1 MLRWSVAAILVLAFC
16 SSAAAQGLSGR
27 ANLNYSSTE
36 QTEDGERIST
46 VDTFNQNYFLSLGKQ
61 VTPMLSY
68 QFHMRTNIVDTES
81 TDSVGMTDLSYRR
94 AVEPSLDIFLRNPVY
109 GLDAGYRVRERW
121 EAAHLSDKSRET
133 TEYYYSRL
141 SITPLGLPTLSLQ
154 VDRQKDFDH
163 LPVRETDITSTR
175 YSGSSFYQ
183 YSGRGVDTSYN
194 ITYSRDRSE
203 TPQSLTYK
211 SIDDAL
217 NGIFRLGY
225 TGSFRGGKVGLST
238 LYQGNYVWNKK
249 QTFVP
254 VTGDVLFERSILEG
268 LHATGTLIQPDVDS
282 LASEPALADGDT
294 STAIATIN
302 IGTQRYH
309 NIGLRLLTTAK
320 PVDRVYVYVDQ
331 NVSSDANLFNPTN
344 WRAYKSNTN
353 IPGTIWTQI
362 TILSVSISEF
372 DALNNIYRYEL
383 ALSGSHSATYFKVV
397 NMDTVNVLGLTDVFV
412 TEVEAYGTDNV
423 PATGR
428 ITDDNTFFTQGLTLN
443 ARLNA
448 ASNLD
453 LLFDYYL
460 NRADHNPASTL
471 DSIGGVLLNVFSN
484 SLDKEGDLRS
494 TVTRSFGPTAR
505 WMTHRL
511 LTTTLRLQRSDVFD
525 NSDTIDL
532 SSNTYSLSFNS
543 APLPTLDANLSLI
556 RTDSS
561 SFSEKT
567 TTSNSYLLSIG
578 ARLYRDVNML
588 TDLGYTQSE
597 FSATGTGTTTRYI
610 RGTIDALLTERLF
623 ANLSYSFD
631 WLTSGGTSSDIRE
644 GSTIIS
650 YRPGRFINL
659 SGNFKVSDA
668 DGDTTTIEGGSV
680 DWLFLPTV
688 RLNTSY
694 QHTRAEPGPVT
705 SDSLS
710 SSCRWT
716 ITRFMDVQVTYSFT
730 RRKEEVESE
739 GHLIAVNLS
748 GRF

>member
-1 MLRWSVAAILVLAFC
+1 ML
-16 SSAAAQGLSGR
+16 
-27 ANLNYSSTE
+27 T
-36 QTEDGERIST
+36 
-46 VDTFNQNYFLSLGKQ
+46 
-61 VTPMLSY
+61 Y

-81 TDSVGMTDLSYRR
+81 TDSLGLTTTSYRR
-94 AVEPSLDIFLRNPVY
+94 AVEPSLDVFLRNPVY
-109 GLDAGYRVRERW
+109 GLDAGYRLRERW
-121 EAAHLSDKSRET
+121 GAAHMSDESRET
-133 TEYYYSRL
+133 TEFYYSRL
-141 SITPLGLPTLSLQ
+141 NITPLGLPTLSLQ
-154 VDRQKDFDH
+154 ADRQKDFDH
-163 LPVRETDITSTR
+163 LDLRETDITSTR
-175 YSGSSFYQ
+175 YSGSSYYQ
-183 YSGRGVDTSYN
+183 YSGRGVDTLYN
-194 ITYSRDRSE
+194 ITYSRDKSE
-203 TPQSLTYK
+203 TPLGLTYK
-211 SIDDAL
+211 SIDDTF
-217 NGIFRLGY
+217 NGMFRLGY
-225 TGSFRGGKVGLST
+225 TGSYRGGKAGLTT
-238 LYQGNYVWNKK
+238 LYQGNYVRNKN
-249 QTFVP
+249 QLFVSR
-254 VTGDVLFERSILEG
+254 TGDVLFERSILEG
-268 LHATGTLIQPDVDS
+268 LHAVGTVIQPDVDV
-282 LASEPALADGDT
+282 LASEPALADGTT
-294 STAIATIN
+294 SAPIVAIN

-309 NIGLRLLTTAK
+309 NTGFRLLTTAK
-320 PVDRVYVYVDQ
+320 PVDRVYVYVD
-331 NVSSDANLFNPTN
+331 NDVSADANLSNPAN
-344 WRAYKSNTN
+344 WRAYKSDTN
-353 IPGTIWTQI
+353 ITGAVWTQI
-362 TILSVSISEF
+362 TILGVSIYEF

-383 ALSGSHSATYFKVV
+383 TFSGVHSAPYFKVV
-397 NMDTVNVLGLTDVFV
+397 NMDTVNALGITDVFV

-428 ITDDNTFFTQGLTLN
+428 ITDVNTFFTQGLNLN
-443 ARLNA
+443 ARLKA

-460 NRADHNPASTL
+460 NRADQEPVSPL
-471 DSIGGVLLNVFSN
+471 DSFGGVLVNVFSN
-484 SLDKEGDLRS
+484 SLGTEDDLRS

-505 WMTHRL
+505 WITHRL
-511 LTTTLRLQRSDVFD
+511 LTTTLRLQRSEVFD
-525 NSDTIDL
+525 NTDNIDL

-561 SFSEKT
+561 SFSEKS

-578 ARLYRDVNML
+578 TRLYRDVNML

-597 FSATGTGTTTRYI
+597 FSATGTGTTTRHI

-623 ANLSYSFD
+623 ANFSYSFD

-668 DGDTTTIEGGSV
+668 DGDTTTVEGGSV

-688 RLNTSY
+688 RLNISY

-710 SSCRWT
+710 GSSRWT
-716 ITRFMDVQVTYSFT
+716 ITRFLDVQVTYSFT